1 MDALVSVIIPVY
13 KVEAFLDRCVES
25 VVGQTYPNL
34 EIILVDDGSPDTCPE
49 KCDAWAK
56 IDSRIRVIHKQN
68 EGPGYARNS
77 GIEAATGAF
86 ITFVD
91 SDDYLSPDAVEVL
104 LERIER
110 DQSDLAVAQRIKCYP
125 DGTEEPTSD
134 SWMHDAVITKD
145 EAMHL
150 ISSNQTPFPASTYA
164 KLYRSVI
171 FQAVRFSKLKT
182 AEDTCALPFIVDQC
196 STISLVNHVV
206 YYYYQ
211 RDTSIVHNMTDEL
224 LLDKTKALLQV
235 TRFLLDH
242 DYIEE
247 ARHHYNAALC
257 ETLRMKEKREAK
269 ALIEQGFTR
278 SERRLLSEN
287 KTREMKLALFIA
299 RFPLVYHVY
308 QSLKKG

>member
-25 VVGQTYPNL
+25 VVGQTYPKL

-56 IDSRIRVIHKQN
+56 KDSRIKVVHKQN

-77 GIEAATGAF
+77 GIEAATGAY
-86 ITFVD
+86 IMFVD
-91 SDDYLSPDAVEVL
+91 SDDYLFADAVEVL
-104 LERIER
+104 LDRIER
-110 DQSDLAVAQRIKCYP
+110 DQSDLAVAQKVKVYP

-134 SWMHDAVITKD
+134 TWMHDTVITKD

-164 KLYRSVI
+164 KLYRSEI
-171 FQAVRFSKLKT
+171 FRAVRFSKLKT

-196 STISLVNHVV
+196 STISLIGRVV

-211 RDTSIVHNMTDEL
+211 RDTSIVHNMTDER
-224 LLDKTKALLQV
+224 LLDKTRALLQV
-235 TRFLLDH
+235 ARFLLDH

-257 ETLRMKEKREAK
+257 ETLRMKEKREAR
-269 ALIEQGFTR
+269 ALIEREFTR

-287 KTREMKLALFIA
+287 RTREMKLALFIA
-299 RFPLVYHVY
+299 RFPSVYHVY